1 MAKTAKSEKTDKIIT
16 GIVSELLSKLE
27 VEAKVETR
35 EESSDHFLVNI
46 ETKETGLLIGRH
58 GETINGLQL
67 LTGIILFKKLGV
79 WVHVVLD
86 VGGYRKMREESIREM
101 VSRIIQEVESNRQPV
116 VLPYLTPLERRFVHM
131 LLAQNEKV
139 ASESIGEGKDRRV
152 TIKPRTS

>member
-1 MAKTAKSEKTDKIIT
+1 MTKTAKSEKTDKIIT

-58 GETINGLQL
+58 GETINSLQL

-86 VGGYRKMREESIREM
+86 VGGYRKMREESIKEM
-101 VSRIIQEVESNRQPV
+101 VGRIVGEVESSGQSV
-116 VLPYLTPLERRFVHM
+116 VLPYLTPLERRIVHM
-131 LLAQNEKV
+131 LLAQNERV
-139 ASESIGEGKDRRV
+139 VSESMGEGKDRRV
-152 TIKPRTS
+152 TIKPRTP